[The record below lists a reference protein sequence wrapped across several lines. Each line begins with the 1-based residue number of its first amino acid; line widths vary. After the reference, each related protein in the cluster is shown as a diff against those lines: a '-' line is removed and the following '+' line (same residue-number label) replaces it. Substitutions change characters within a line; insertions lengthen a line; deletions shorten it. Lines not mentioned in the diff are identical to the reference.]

1 MLNDMYIEAKT
12 RMKSAHQALEEDLT
26 SIRTGR
32 ANPALIEKM
41 LVDYYGALTPLQQ
54 LASIG
59 VPEPRQLLIRPF
71 DPSTMKDI
79 ERAIMTSDL
88 GLTPNSDGK
97 SIRLNLPP
105 LTEERRRELVR
116 IVKNRVE
123 EARVAARNIRR
134 DSIKDLREFELEKM
148 ISEDDLKRGEE
159 EKKKITDSFIT
170 EINQTG
176 ERKETE
182 VMEV

>member
-1 MLNDMYIEAKT
+1 MLNDVYFESKT
-12 RMKSAHQALEEDLT
+12 RMKGAIQALEEDLA

-32 ANPALIEKM
+32 ANPALIEK
-41 LVDYYGALTPLQQ
+41 LPVIYYGAPTPLQQ

-59 VPEPRQLLIRPF
+59 VPEARQLLIRPF

-79 ERAIMTSDL
+79 ERAIQVSDL

-105 LTEERRRELVR
+105 LTHERRQELVR
-116 IVKNRVE
+116 IVRNRVE
-123 EARVAARNIRR
+123 EARIAVRNVRR
-134 DSIKDLREFELEKM
+134 DSIKDLREFENEKM

-159 EKKKITDSFIT
+159 ELQKITDSFIE
-170 EINQTG
+170 EINQIG
-176 ERKETE
+176 ERKEAE
-182 VMEV
+182 IMEV

>member
-159 EKKKITDSFIT
+159 EIQKITDSFIT